1 MKKLHNGDY
10 LVPAIRASEAI
21 EVIRNHVPT
30 SHADSVTAV
39 ELNIPVSLE
48 SKLWLVR
55 PHWPD
60 APHNAYDN
68 ALADPNWISA
78 VTPTGW
84 NVVVDTKHCLLVIR
98 NNDQSLCYV
107 ESLVTDLLFRGRVRS
122 AFAKLGIVI
131 D

>member
-21 EVIRNHVPT
+21 EVVRNEIPA
-30 SHADSVTAV
+30 SRADSMTAV

-48 SKLWLVR
+48 SKLWLVH
-55 PHWPD
+55 PHWPN
-60 APHNAYDN
+60 PPPSLYDS
-68 ALADPNWISA
+68 ALADPNWIST

-84 NVVVDTKHCLLVIR
+84 NVVVDTKLCLLVIR
-98 NNDQSLCYV
+98 NNDRSLCYV